1 MEYKIGDKV
10 KLLRSGVNWNSAA
23 GGKCP
28 NDVHGNGLG
37 IEEPFIGIV
46 GNIREDQA
54 IEIDG
59 FGFSMSNIIS
69 IELFEN
75 TYEIY

>member
-10 KLLRSGVNWNSAA
+10 KLLRSSVNWNSAA

-28 NDVHGNGLG
+28 NDIQEGALG
-37 IEEPFIGIV
+37 ISKPFIGII
-46 GNIREDQA
+46 GNIKEGEA